1 MFAAGVTIEP
11 LNEWTAYEE
20 VCRETLK
27 AGDTDTYNTLFVH
40 RPENMDVYL
49 DCAVTD
55 FGEDV
60 NAFTAT
66 SHRGEVLIVPTSKV
80 QESTPL
86 REYLES
92 NEGTSVGPFSV
103 FAL

>member
-1 MFAAGVTIEP
+1 M
-11 LNEWTAYEE
+11 
-20 VCRETLK
+20 
-27 AGDTDTYNTLFVH
+27 H

-60 NAFTAT
+60 NTFTAT
-66 SHRGEVLIVPTSKV
+66 SHHGEVLIVTTSKV

-92 NEGTSVGPFSV
+92 SEPTIVGPFSV
-103 FAL
+103 YAL